1 MEILDK
7 KLKQVSRVNVGM
19 SEANL
24 LASLP
29 NLQRKVN
36 FLSLRNLLSNE
47 LFFTFLN
54 LQQFFIFF
62 KLDLTYNKF
71 LVTSLTHHDFPFQL
85 FHLL

>member
-29 NLQRKVN
+29 NLQRNVN

-47 LFFTFLN
+47 LFFTFIN
-54 LQQFFIFF
+54 LQQFSFCLFFIF
-62 KLDLTYNKF
+62 
-71 LVTSLTHHDFPFQL
+71 Q
-85 FHLL
+85 

>member
-7 KLKQVSRVNVGM
+7 KSNRMSRVNIGV

-29 NLQRKVN
+29 NLQRIFD

-47 LFFTFLN
+47 LFFTFCKFATV
-54 LQQFFIFF
+54 FF
-62 KLDLTYNKF
+62 Y
-71 LVTSLTHHDFPFQL
+71 
-85 FHLL
+85 

>member
-29 NLQRKVN
+29 NLQRNVN

-47 LFFTFLN
+47 LFFTF
-54 LQQFFIFF
+54 
-62 KLDLTYNKF
+62 Y
-71 LVTSLTHHDFPFQL
+71 
-85 FHLL
+85 